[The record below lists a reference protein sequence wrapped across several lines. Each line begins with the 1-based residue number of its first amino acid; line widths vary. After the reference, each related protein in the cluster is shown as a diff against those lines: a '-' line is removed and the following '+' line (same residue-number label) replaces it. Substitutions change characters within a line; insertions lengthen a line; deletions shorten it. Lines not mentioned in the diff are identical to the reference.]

1 MKIFTDIEGFLGKKV
16 YRDKRLIKLKERF
29 NSKKITFVSIEFT
42 KENIANCEGLFL
54 RKDSLLDYIIT
65 DLDKA
70 EALLEKGQK
79 QELLERVVK
88 ILEEEKTLLSSF
100 KEEEIAELKNF
111 SFITA
116 KPIVLSEGGDSEDTL
131 ERIIDE
137 CGYISFFAAGE
148 KEARAWLI
156 KKGSTIVDAAGK
168 IHTDLAK
175 GFIRAEVYNV
185 DGLDE
190 YKNPHD
196 ARARGIMK
204 VVDRQYIINNG
215 DVIDIKFKV

>member
-1 MKIFTDIEGFLGKKV
+1 MKIFTNIEGFLGKKT
-16 YRDKRLIKLKERF
+16 YRDKRLVKLKERF

-54 RKDSLLDYIIT
+54 KKDSLLDYIIT

-70 EALLEKGQK
+70 ETLLEKSQK

-88 ILEEEKTLLSSF
+88 ILEEEKTLLGSL
-100 KEEEIAELKNF
+100 KEEEIAELKDF
-111 SFITA
+111 AFITA
-116 KPIVLSEGGDSEDTL
+116 KPVILSEGDDSEDIL
-131 ERIIDE
+131 EKIIDK
-137 CGYISFFAAGE
+137 CGYISFFAAGG
-148 KEARAWLI
+148 KEARAWLV
-156 KKGSTIVDAAGK
+156 KKDSTIVEAAGK

-185 DGLDE
+185 DDLDE

-196 ARARGIMK
+196 AKARGIMK
-204 VVDRQYIINNG
+204 VVNKQYIINNG
-215 DVIDIKFKV
+215 DVIDVKFKV